1 MAAGD
6 TRTEHFLDVLA
17 HGSRADIPQEEC
29 CNTKTQ
35 NYILGAI
42 NRIIDLEEE
51 VDWLENNPDVA
62 DIVATYADLQ
72 NYDTSRLTDNAI
84 IRVLADETHDG
95 QSTYYRWNKTSDTWT
110 YIGPMGDYYTKDQTD
125 RLLAGK
131 QDVLTFDQTPT
142 ANSDNPVT
150 SGGIKSYVDLSPAF
164 KPFPSTVVTD
174 GTTQQFMNSILAL
187 DPEVGTTYLGT
198 VSLSD
203 MPGQLIQ
210 EEVEVYV
217 YSDYV
222 VYCIM
227 RSTDVAPYA
236 WWCASYNYQGWKS
249 IDTTYTAGTNVSI
262 SSQNVISA
270 TDTTYTAGTGLG
282 LTGTEFSVDTTTIQP
297 KLTAGSNIS
306 IDANNEISATDTT
319 YTAGTNVSISSGNV
333 ISATDTTYSDF
344 TGTDG
349 TAAGV
354 AGLVPAPATTDAGK
368 FLKADGTWDTAGSTY
383 TAGDGINISA
393 QDVISATNTGKMITL
408 TSANYNYPADNP
420 SSVAL
425 WLLDPGLYTWAQGFG
440 ANVRATR
447 NHALN
452 NRSSALVKLDGT
464 TAGVYDITVFG
475 SSNSTGSGGNQAIW
489 SYRVYISDGWA
500 VGTPHSLSYGINDTL
515 TSTSDYE
522 SLSANQGKVLKDL
535 IDSIA
540 IRGAGA
546 PTTSTVGTVGQL
558 YEDGTNGVLYQLKSI
573 DTTVTPN
580 TYTWEE
586 VGGASGP
593 TVVQTTGTSTT
604 DVMSQNAV
612 TQTLFDGTG
621 ASLTNHIA
629 IGTLAATQGS
639 KTINASVSLG
649 DGARANGQFGIAI
662 GGYGSNGQFATA
674 ATESIAI
681 GGYNPN
687 ASGDGSIAIGV
698 YGATASGKGSIALG
712 YASSATT
719 QGQMD
724 IGSTDT
730 SYGYNS
736 SNYRLLTGLYDGQS
750 AHDAATYGQLSTA
763 IINGGTTA
771 PTTATV
777 GAVGTLYNYVDTT
790 GSTPEP
796 HLMVCTVADAVTPSY
811 TWVDVLGSVATALAT
826 LNSGSGAA

>member
-319 YTAGTNVSISSGNV
+319 YTAGANVNISAENV

-349 TAAGV
+349 AAAGS

-452 NRSSALVKLDGT
+452 NRSSALVKLDGA

-500 VGTPHSLSYGINDTL
+500 VGTPHSLSYDINDTL

-535 IDSIA
+535 VDSIA

-573 DTTVTPN
+573 DITVTPN

-612 TQTLFDGTG
+612 TRMIFADPGTAHKVVIAGNTSTVG
-621 ASLTNHIA
+621 ANAVSIGYTSRAIASSSVALGSGAHADAAGAIAMGLSANSNANNSVA
-629 IGTLAATQGS
+629 IGNAADVNS
-639 KTINASVSLG
+639 SSNAV
-649 DGARANGQFGIAI
+649 
-662 GGYGSNGQFATA
+662 
-674 ATESIAI
+674 
-681 GGYNPN
+681 
-687 ASGDGSIAIGV
+687 
-698 YGATASGKGSIALG
+698 ALG
-712 YASSATT
+712 YGAKVTRNGEVNIGTGFA
-719 QGQMD
+719 QG
-724 IGSTDT
+724 S
-730 SYGYNS
+730 GYNS
-736 SNYRLLTGLYDGQS
+736 SDYRVLGGLYDGQS